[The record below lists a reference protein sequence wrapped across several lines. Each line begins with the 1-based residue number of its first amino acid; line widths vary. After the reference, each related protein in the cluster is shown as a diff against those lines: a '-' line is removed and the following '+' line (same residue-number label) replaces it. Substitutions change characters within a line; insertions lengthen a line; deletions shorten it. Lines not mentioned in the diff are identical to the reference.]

1 MKKGVFTLEPLSCP
15 SCIKKIER
23 ALEKIE
29 GILEVKVL
37 FNSSKV
43 RTQFN
48 EDQVTADEIQQTI
61 SKLGY
66 PVVSQKVS

>member
-1 MKKGVFTLEPLSCP
+1 MKKGLFTLEPLSCP
-15 SCIKKIER
+15 SCIKNIER
-23 ALEKIE
+23 ALGKME
-29 GILEVKVL
+29 GIQEVKVL

>member
-1 MKKGVFTLEPLSCP
+1 MRKGVFTLEPLSCP

-23 ALEKIE
+23 ALGKME
-29 GILEVKVL
+29 GIQEVKVL

-43 RTQFN
+43 LTQFN
-48 EDQVTADEIQQTI
+48 EDQVTADEIQQMV

-66 PVVSQKVS
+66 PVLTQKVS

>member
-1 MKKGVFTLEPLSCP
+1 MRKGVFTLEPLSCP

-23 ALEKIE
+23 ALGKME
-29 GILEVKVL
+29 GIQEVKVL

-48 EDQVTADEIQQTI
+48 EDQVTSDEIQQTI
-61 SKLGY
+61 SKLGN